1 MKKLISLLLAV
12 MMLASMASF
21 AAAEEEKT
29 LVFINQAAW
38 NQTMTVMVDRYYE
51 LTGVKVILENYSFND
66 MINTIEVK
74 IGTGSKDYDVISV
87 DVPLVASYARRGM
100 LADLSPYFTEE
111 DTAKLVPAA
120 VEASTYEGKLY
131 ASPLCNSTQE
141 LFYNEKLLAEAGVDM
156 DELKSYT
163 TDNRI
168 TYERLVEI
176 AEQALKVLDP
186 DGS

>member
-100 LADLSPYFTEE
+100 LSDLSPYFTEE

-156 DELKSYT
+156 DEQGT
-163 TDNRI
+163 GFIRVNGQRT
-168 TYERLVEI
+168 EI
-176 AEQALKVLDP
+176 LHH
-186 DGS
+186 

>member
-111 DTAKLVPAA
+111 DFALKFKP
-120 VEASTYEGKLY
+120 
-131 ASPLCNSTQE
+131 
-141 LFYNEKLLAEAGVDM
+141 LLASVPESQQLIVLTHDGPVD
-156 DELKSYT
+156 S
-163 TDNRI
+163 
-168 TYERLVEI
+168 
-176 AEQALKVLDP
+176 
-186 DGS
+186 

>member
-38 NQTMTVMVDRYYE
+38 NQTM
-51 LTGVKVILENYSFND
+51 TGVKVILENYSFND

-100 LADLSPYFTEE
+100 LADLSPYFT
-111 DTAKLVPAA
+111 
-120 VEASTYEGKLY
+120 
-131 ASPLCNSTQE
+131 
-141 LFYNEKLLAEAGVDM
+141 
-156 DELKSYT
+156 
-163 TDNRI
+163 
-168 TYERLVEI
+168 
-176 AEQALKVLDP
+176 
-186 DGS
+186 